1 MDFYTIWE
9 STHFR
14 LSQSYD
20 FRLPGYMFVECLSGA
35 RRMNDFGPGESE
47 ELAAVLKLA
56 ESLLHLLV
64 RPERIYI
71 LKFGESDDRIHFH
84 VIPRTAELL
93 KSYLDERQDSPPYN
107 GALITAWLWANAGRL
122 GHGEADIED
131 FISSARRLSGELT
144 STHGS
149 SSR

>member
-9 STHFR
+9 SAHFR

-20 FRLPGYMFVECLSGA
+20 FCFPGYMFVECLSGV

-47 ELAAVLKLA
+47 ELAYVLKLG
-56 ESLLHLLV
+56 ERLLDLLI
-64 RPERIYI
+64 RPERIYV

-84 VIPRTAELL
+84 LIPRTAELL
-93 KSYLDERQDSPPYN
+93 KSYLDDRQESSPYN

-122 GHGEADIED
+122 GHSQADIQN
-131 FISSARRLSGELT
+131 FISSARKVSEELT
-144 STHGS
+144 SMDRF
-149 SSR
+149 SRL